1 LRATAQIGA
10 LEDMRRGIELLREQN
25 VHLFD
30 SLLKTALAD
39 AEAEAGDYGRA
50 IAVIDEA
57 LATLERTSY
66 RAFEAELHRER
77 GKILLR
83 RDPANPAP
91 AEDALLT
98 AIDIAKRQGT
108 RSFELRTALAKLYQ
122 ATRRPADAHA
132 VLVPALEGFA
142 ATPEMPEI
150 SEAAALL
157 GAL

>member
-1 LRATAQIGA
+1 LQ
-10 LEDMRRGIELLREQN
+10 
-25 VHLFD
+25 
-30 SLLKTALAD
+30 
-39 AEAEAGDYGRA
+39 
-50 IAVIDEA
+50 
-57 LATLERTSY
+57 RTSY

-83 RDPANPAP
+83 RDPANPTP
-91 AEDALLT
+91 AEDALLRHRYRE
-98 AIDIAKRQGT
+98 RQGT
-108 RSFELRTALAKLYQ
+108 HSFELRTALARLYQ